1 MRVLAD
7 TSAWIEYL
15 RRTGSPAN
23 IAVRRLLASQE
34 LLVTDVVTLELMAG
48 ARDDADE
55 LRLEALLATAEATPV
70 IPEDWR
76 AAARLQRRC
85 RARGETVRRS
95 ADCLIGAVALR
106 VGVPVLHAD
115 ADFEVLARH
124 TTLRTVTG

>member
-23 IAVRRLLASQE
+23 IAVRRLLVSQE
-34 LLVTDVVTLELMAG
+34 LLVTDVVAMELLVG

-55 LRLEALLATAEATPV
+55 RRLEALLATAQAAPV

-95 ADCLIGAVALR
+95 TDCLIGAVALR

>member
-7 TSAWIEYL
+7 TSAWTEYL

-34 LLVTDVVTLELMAG
+34 LLVTDVVAMELMAG

-55 LRLEALLATAEATPV
+55 RRLEALLATAQAAPV

-95 ADCLIGAVALR
+95 TDCLIGAVALR

>member
-23 IAVRRLLASQE
+23 IAVRRLLVSQE
-34 LLVTDVVTLELMAG
+34 LLVTDVVAMELLVG

-55 LRLEALLATAEATPV
+55 RRLEALLATAQAAPV